1 MPAIVAMQKAELV
14 VRAKVGLHARP
25 AAMFVKTAGAFTCR
39 VNVRN
44 ISVSSSAVNA
54 KSILSVLSLG
64 VGQNHTIEVTTDGA
78 DEAEAIAALRTLVES
93 NFDEAE

>member
-1 MPAIVAMQKAELV
+1 MQKTELV
-14 VRAKVGLHARP
+14 IRAKVGLHARP
-25 AAMFVKTAGAFTCR
+25 AAEFVKTAGAFTCR

-44 ISVSSSAVNA
+44 VSVPGGFVNA

-64 VGQNHTIEVTTDGA
+64 VAQDHVVEIAADGA

-93 NFDEAE
+93 NFGEAE